1 MYWTWVRSLKGERLS
16 VLAHSCHA
24 KLRILLLLVVLH
36 DFVSV
41 ILNTTDHFIDEIS
54 RLRLKEPTQGNN
66 AFRNST
72 EVAEERR
79 ISVCLAEIID
89 GVRSIVKLSH
99 KLRGLWG
106 RFPGLCRN
114 VDEGTFSLESLQDG
128 FGLLKLSTTEQN
140 QNLHSKT
147 LTHLLLDQATDLL
160 SQIHEGLNVALDQI
174 VEVLNL
180 LR

>member
-1 MYWTWVRSLKGERLS
+1 MYWTWVRSLKRERLS

-24 KLRILLLLVVLH
+24 ELRILLLLVLLH
-36 DFVSV
+36 DFVAV
-41 ILNTTDHFIDEIS
+41 ILNTTNHFIDEIS
-54 RLRLKEPTQGNN
+54 WLRLKEPTQGNN

-79 ISVCLAEIID
+79 VSVCLAEVID
-89 GVRSIVKLSH
+89 GIRRIVKLSH

-114 VDEGTFSLESLQDG
+114 VDEGTFGLESLQDG

-140 QNLHSKT
+140 
-147 LTHLLLDQATDLL
+147 
-160 SQIHEGLNVALDQI
+160 
-174 VEVLNL
+174 
-180 LR
+180 

>member
-1 MYWTWVRSLKGERLS
+1 MSLLFHPVR
-16 VLAHSCHA
+16 C
-24 KLRILLLLVVLH
+24 LLLLVLLH
-36 DFVSV
+36 DFVAI

-54 RLRLKEPTQGNN
+54 WLRLKEPTEGNN

-79 ISVCLAEIID
+79 VSVCLAEVID
-89 GVRSIVKLSH
+89 GIRRIVKLSH

-114 VDEGTFSLESLQDG
+114 VDEGTFGLESLQDG

-140 QNLHSKT
+140 
-147 LTHLLLDQATDLL
+147 
-160 SQIHEGLNVALDQI
+160 
-174 VEVLNL
+174 
-180 LR
+180 

>member
-1 MYWTWVRSLKGERLS
+1 MYWTWVRSLKGGRLS

-24 KLRILLLLVVLH
+24 ELRILLLLVLLH
-36 DFVSV
+36 NFVAI

-79 ISVCLAEIID
+79 ISVCLADVID

-99 KLRGLWG
+99 ELRGLWR

-114 VDEGTFSLESLQDG
+114 VDKGTFGLESLQDG
-128 FGLLKLSTTEQN
+128 FGLLKLSTTRKSKPPFQN
-140 QNLHSKT
+140 MIISPAPQPNCQSFLPDPRSFERR
-147 LTHLLLDQATDLL
+147 L
-160 SQIHEGLNVALDQI
+160 
-174 VEVLNL
+174 
-180 LR
+180 